1 MRTFK
6 KFTLLIAVTALF
18 ALSAFSEGNGIQ
30 SLYTGTQTVP
40 ITASNVTTFVTAKSR
55 EFALYTQFNLTGAG
69 SAINRVVLDTSND
82 NANWQNWGQFNLT
95 ANGTTAVSIHTNI
108 TAGAYAFW
116 RFTLHNSN
124 SVVATNLIINVYTKP
139 DL

>member
-1 MRTFK
+1 MKVIK
-6 KFTLLIAVTALF
+6 KLVLLTTVALIALTAF
-18 ALSAFSEGNGIQ
+18 GEGNGIQ

-40 ITASNVTTFVTAKSR
+40 ITASNVTTFVTTKSR

-69 SAINRVVLDTSND
+69 TAINRVVLDTSND

-95 ANGTTAVSIHTNI
+95 AAGTTPVSIHTNI

-124 SVVATNLIINVYTKP
+124 SVLATNLIINVYTKP